1 MAALDQYAMLDL
13 IAEGARI
20 ARPDGPE
27 HVSTREFDRVTG
39 QSERF
44 ADLPRARSLSRIFLQ
59 GWPDLVEL
67 SLQDEQ
73 SRARTLAI
81 RTSVQEA
88 GWFSH
93 EQAEFALKL
102 VCRRLGGLAAF
113 TPGDYRRER
122 AALTAEAG
130 RRSQIVEMVLPNQDQ
145 IEALFGS
152 WDGALVA
159 VGLQAR
165 SEADREDGAVE
176 SVGGD
181 ASPAPNRPA
190 PSIID
195 VLDRC
200 YAAHGTEPTIGELVL
215 FARANGIP
223 FPRKERG
230 KPWSEYVAEW
240 KEARRADGLGV
251 PEGPPAKRD
260 RPDYGQDVGAA
271 REGERRLREWDED
284 ALVEWAMRFLSELR
298 RNQRP
303 TQRTYDDWVSRTDGA
318 PGHSVMERH
327 GGFAHIMSLAR
338 TRQRQAR

>member
-113 TPGDYRRER
+113 SPGDYRRER
-122 AALTAEAG
+122 AAITTEAG
-130 RRSQIVEMVLPNQDQ
+130 RRSQIVEMVLPNENQ
-145 IEALFGS
+145 IEALFGG
-152 WDGALVA
+152 WDDALVA

-165 SEADREDGAVE
+165 SEADSENRAVE
-176 SVGGD
+176 SVEGE
-181 ASPAPNRPA
+181 AAEPNRTA

-200 YAAHGTEPTIGELVL
+200 YVAHGTQPTIGELVV

-240 KEARRADGLGV
+240 KEARRAEGLGV

-260 RPDYGQDVGAA
+260 RPDYAQDVGAA
-271 REGERRLREWDED
+271 RAGERRIREWDED
-284 ALVEWAMRFLSELR
+284 GLVEWAVRFLSELHR
-298 RNQRP
+298 EQRP
-303 TQRTYDDWVSRTDGA
+303 TLRTYDDWVARTDGA

-338 TRQRQAR
+338 QRRQR